1 MLKER
6 GKDLFDM
13 LPDNIKEVLI
23 ANKGIF
29 AGSAMIPKHE
39 INDIDVFFY
48 NSRDYGKTVDILKQV
63 YKYFETPN
71 CVTINTNYVKVQ
83 LCKYN
88 YPTMEQ
94 LVESFDFAH
103 VQIAYDI
110 FTQEVTYTEQ
120 AKESFISRTTTFT
133 GSEYPLSSLI
143 RLNKYYERGRIQGR
157 GLIGEVLLIFKAI
170 LERGFKDYEDFKDQL
185 NAVDLNFFDAEVMKN
200 DLADAEVM
208 KNNLAYKLY
217 QVCLERGLVDNGG
230 L

>member
-13 LPDNIKEVLI
+13 LPDDIKRVLI
-23 ANKGIF
+23 DNKAII
-29 AGSAMIPKHE
+29 AGSAMIPMHE
-39 INDIDVFFY
+39 VNDVDVFFY
-48 NSRDYGKTVDILKQV
+48 NSRDYGKTVDALKQV

-71 CVTINTNYVKVQ
+71 CVTINTNYRKVQ
-83 LCKYN
+83 LCKYI

-94 LVESFDFAH
+94 LIESFDFAH
-103 VQIAYDI
+103 VQVAYDI
-110 FTQEVTYTEQ
+110 FTQEVSYTEQ
-120 AKESFISRTTTFT
+120 AKEAFISRTTTFT

-143 RLNKYYERGRIQGR
+143 RISKYYERGRITGR

-170 LERGFKDYEDFKDQL
+170 LERGFKDYDDFKDQL
-185 NAVDLNFFDAEVMKN
+185 NAVDLNFFDTEGGKN
-200 DLADAEVM
+200 DLAYE
-208 KNNLAYKLY
+208 LY

>member
-185 NAVDLNFFDAEVMKN
+185 NAVDLNFFDAEGSKN
-200 DLADAEVM
+200 DLAYE
-208 KNNLAYKLY
+208 LY